1 MTVTFQMGDPS
12 VEVTEENRDA
22 SQMAKIKAM
31 DAISEGNIHCKADNA
46 DVCDLFIYLFFTWQS
61 FGMWMDSQPLCK

>member
-1 MTVTFQMGDPS
+1 MGDPS

-31 DAISEGNIHCKADNA
+31 DAISEGNI
-46 DVCDLFIYLFFTWQS
+46 S
-61 FGMWMDSQPLCK
+61 F